1 MKYCRGILCVVAA
14 YGLLQA
20 APIPTYRFEII
31 QPPGTS
37 GSATAL
43 NNSGAVLVSVGE
55 DTYVF
60 RNGRYTLL
68 KDPHG
73 NSVGGLGINTRGTI
87 VGFTTDAENR
97 DAVPFVLTRSG
108 DFITSGFPDGLFATG
123 INDRGDI
130 VGGGFGGSFIRY
142 VNGAVETFQYQSDPN
157 TYAYAINNRRQA
169 AVQIWKPFWT
179 DSYIREPDGTFTYV
193 DIPGSIDTQVFGIND
208 FGDVSGGMTDDSGA
222 HGFVRHWY
230 GAVSILDVPGAR
242 ATSVWGINDW
252 GQVAGLAVLRDNEQY
267 VAFLATP
274 DWQVREGSR
283 YLKSKDVRIH
293 QR

>member
-20 APIPTYRFEII
+20 APVPTYKFEII

-37 GSATAL
+37 GGATAL
-43 NNSGAVLVSVGE
+43 NNLGDVLISANE
-55 DTYVF
+55 DTYLF
-60 RNGRYTLL
+60 HRGRYTLIRTAL
-68 KDPHG
+68 G
-73 NSVGGLGINTRGTI
+73 NAAMGLGVNARGTV
-87 VGFTTDAENR
+87 VGFADVPEGFVRTKSGEFLTFQFPAEQ
-97 DAVPFVLTRSG
+97 AP
-108 DFITSGFPDGLFATG
+108 TG

-130 VGGGFGGSFIRY
+130 VGAGLGGSFIRY
-142 VNGAVETFQYQSDPN
+142 VNGVVETFRYQNDPN
-157 TYAYAINNRRQA
+157 TYAYAINNRRQT

-179 DSYIREPDGTFTYV
+179 DSYIREPDGTFKYI

-208 FGDVSGGMTDDSGA
+208 FGDVSGGIADESGI

-242 ATSVWGINDW
+242 ATSAWGINDW

-274 DWQVREGSR
+274 DWHVRDGSR
-283 YLKSKDVRIH
+283 YLKQKSIRLPK
-293 QR
+293 